1 MPPTSERSSFITVW
15 VEDAQARLWRV
26 ETNSGA
32 MDEIARFNIEGM
44 TRPAVLEL
52 ARLFI
57 RGRGPQRPVLDEL
70 SNGAAPRP
78 AKEAKKKRAPG
89 RGSYAEREGQIAR
102 QAELRAA
109 LSRHPEGITAVALA
123 DELGR
128 SRAGAGVP
136 LGVLKRKGLATSN
149 EANGL
154 WYPVDSAPDIAV
166 E

>member
-15 VEDAQARLWRV
+15 VEDGQARLWRV

-32 MDEIARFNIEGM
+32 MDEIARFNVEGM

-57 RGRGPQRPVLDEL
+57 RGRGPQRAVIDEV
-70 SNGAAPRP
+70 SNGDVPPRP

-89 RGSYAEREGQIAR
+89 IYRPREDQIKR
-102 QAELRAA
+102 QTELRAA
-109 LSRHPEGITAVALA
+109 LGRHPEGITSAALA
-123 DELGR
+123 DEMGR

-136 LGVLKRKGLATSN
+136 LGVLKRNGLAASD
-149 EANGL
+149 ENGL

>member
-89 RGSYAEREGQIAR
+89 TYRPREDQIAR

-109 LSRHPEGITAVALA
+109 LGRHPEGITAVALA

>member
-15 VEDAQARLWRV
+15 VEDGQARLWRV

-32 MDEIARFNIEGM
+32 MDEIARFNVEGM

-78 AKEAKKKRAPG
+78 AKEAAKKKAAPG
-89 RGSYAEREGQIAR
+89 TYRPREEQIAR

-109 LSRHPEGITAVALA
+109 LSRHPEGITATALA
-123 DELGR
+123 EEMGR

-136 LGVLKRKGLATSN
+136 LGVLKRSGLATLD
-149 EANGL
+149 ENGL
-154 WYPVDSAPDIAV
+154 WYPVDTAPDIAV